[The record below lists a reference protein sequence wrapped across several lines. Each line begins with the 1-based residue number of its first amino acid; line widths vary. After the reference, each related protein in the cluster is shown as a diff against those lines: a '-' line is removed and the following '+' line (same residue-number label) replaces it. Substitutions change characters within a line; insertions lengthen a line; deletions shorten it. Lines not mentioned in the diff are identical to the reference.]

1 MYLPEEPEDRKVSAP
16 VIYTI
21 AAISALIFIILA
33 VVLVSNS
40 QSRSGAKK
48 RAEALAA
55 ASATSTPLPGE
66 ETEEDYGDASI
77 EKLYREHKLRA
88 EDLDFWD
95 MYDGAGTVVEEEAS
109 PSPSATPDPT
119 PTPSPTEEELAADGR
134 HIQVTYKDGT
144 EEWIEIDDKLPKADY
159 DFTKLK
165 ITNGKMAYYSG
176 NKKLSRLGVMISS
189 ENGTVDFDRLSEDG
203 IDFVMLK
210 VGGRGYG
217 TGLISLD
224 PDFTTRI
231 EAAQKAG
238 LSVGCYFSSQAV
250 TVEEA
255 VEEAAFVKNQLLP
268 YKISYPV
275 ALQMESI
282 ETDTARTDILD
293 EKDRT
298 EIAQAFLKDIVDA
311 GYQGILYGD
320 TNFLLTDVMPSEML
334 KDYDVFLEDE
344 EAIPAYPYQY
354 KMWEYAA
361 QENIN
366 GVEKPASYVI
376 SFTDYANR

>member
-1 MYLPEEPEDRKVSAP
+1 M
-16 VIYTI
+16 
-21 AAISALIFIILA
+21 
-33 VVLVSNS
+33 VLVSNS

-55 ASATSTPLPGE
+55 ASATSTPLPEE

-165 ITNGKMAYYSG
+165 ITNGRMAYYSG

-224 PDFTTRI
+224 SDFTTRI

>member
-255 VEEAAFVKNQLLP
+255 EEEARYVMRHVRGKRVNGPIAFDMEP
-268 YKISYPV
+268 ISGGDRISS
-275 ALQMESI
+275 L
-282 ETDTARTDILD
+282 TAAQ
-293 EKDRT
+293 KT
-298 EIAQAFLKDIVDA
+298 EIADAFCQLLEKN
-311 GYQGILYGD
+311 GYSPMIYGNPD
-320 TNFLLTDVMPSEML
+320 WLQTHLDMTLLTDYPVWLAHYTSL
-334 KDYDVFLEDE
+334 TNWSYAYDMWQYTDSGKVSGIGSGVDLSIQILE
-344 EAIPAYPYQY
+344 
-354 KMWEYAA
+354 K
-361 QENIN
+361 
-366 GVEKPASYVI
+366 
-376 SFTDYANR
+376 